1 MSWQL
6 TDKIKSQILSYA
18 AHKQTSISIRQM
30 VKFGPNPS
38 PGSIFLALNFIVNEL
53 AIRLAKKVKDLDN
66 APFTLAS
73 MPSTIKVR
81 NWYAQSFEELI
92 NIKKPVIDANLL
104 KLLDAEGN
112 LGLSV
117 NTNSDTNSIEN
128 FSESESPSDDSDDGV
143 VVKHRSS
150 STNSSSTYSSPS
162 SVSSNISSGV
172 FGTDNSGFDFTTN
185 SDDGVV
191 LKHKGNSEE
200 YKDSETSDDGFVFRQ
215 RDATKEIDDT
225 ESPTYGLKYYTPT
238 PNIVWPKQVYDYN
251 KIVNDALMKIKKRH
265 DATVATMAQGVQE
278 WKSQNKKTLVNSQIQ
293 GFLDRFYMS
302 RIGIRMLIGQ
312 HIALNMAQQSP
323 TKQRISQFLGTS
335 GGNKS
340 NYVGVICTD
349 CNVSEIAQDA
359 IETASYICEDF
370 YGLIEG
376 PEIQLIS
383 PNHDIQFMYVPGHL
397 IHMLFETLKNSLRA
411 TIETHTPKLKQKMID
426 ENPKLTMESIDI
438 NDLKFPPI
446 KVIISEGSEDIAIKV
461 SDEGGG
467 IPISQ
472 IPLIWTYL
480 YTTVDETPVLEDG
493 TNSSFKA
500 PMAGFGYGLP
510 ISRLYAQY
518 FGGDLKLISME
529 GYGTDVYLH
538 LNRLSSSSEPLP

>member
-1 MSWQL
+1 MSSGWEL
-6 TDKIKSQILSYA
+6 TAALKKQIYQYA

-30 VKFGPNPS
+30 VQFGPNPS
-38 PGSIFLALNFIVNEL
+38 PGSIFLASNFIVQEL
-53 AIRLAKKVKDLDN
+53 GIRLAKKVKDLDN
-66 APFTLAS
+66 APFQLNK
-73 MPSTIKVR
+73 MPLTQKVQQ
-81 NWYAQSFEELI
+81 WYSQSFEELV
-92 NIKKPVIDANLL
+92 NIEKPEIDDNL
-104 KLLDAEGN
+104 KSLLFKDQKVNEEEV
-112 LGLSV
+112 LEDDVPLSDV
-117 NTNSDTNSIEN
+117 FT
-128 FSESESPSDDSDDGV
+128 DDG
-143 VVKHRSS
+143 
-150 STNSSSTYSSPS
+150 
-162 SVSSNISSGV
+162 I
-172 FGTDNSGFDFTTN
+172 
-185 SDDGVV
+185 V
-191 LKHKGNSEE
+191 LKHSHGTFERNYANFEKKDTGNAND
-200 YKDSETSDDGFVFRQ
+200 KL
-215 RDATKEIDDT
+215 
-225 ESPTYGLKYYTPT
+225 SPTYNLKYYTGCPG
-238 PNIVWPKQVYDYN
+238 NIVWPKHVYDYN
-251 KIVNDALMKIKKRH
+251 KLVNDALMKIKKRH

-278 WKSQNKKTLVNSQIQ
+278 WKLQNQKTLVNSQIQ
-293 GFLDRFYMS
+293 GFLDRFYML

-323 TKQRISQFLGTS
+323 TKQRINQFLNGGS
-335 GGNKS
+335 QNKGFGNKS

-349 CNVSEIAQDA
+349 CNVGEIAQDA

-376 PEIQLIS
+376 PEIQLIC
-383 PNHDIQFMYVPGHL
+383 PKHDIHFMYVPGHL

-411 TIETHTPKLKQKMID
+411 TIETHTPLLKKKMIEED
-426 ENPKLTMESIDI
+426 PNLTYDKIDI

-446 KVIISEGSEDIAIKV
+446 KVIISEGSEDIAIKI

-480 YTTVDETPVLEDG
+480 YTTVDETPVLEADG
-493 TNSSFKA
+493 SQSSFKA